1 MKKFIFSLLAALVLG
16 TPLGAQ
22 SLDEILATH
31 YQARGGLDKLK
42 SLAGRKMTG
51 KIAVP
56 ALGLELPV
64 VIWQKTPDKMRVE
77 STFQGKTIVQACAG
91 LKAWWIMPFLSEQAQ
106 EMPPEQGRLFRDQAD
121 FADPL
126 VDYKGKGY
134 LLELLGKE
142 ELQGTPVFKLKLT
155 RDGGREIYFFLDA
168 GSGSELKSMRLMK
181 IGESESLVEILYG
194 DYREVGG
201 HMLPFAIENRLNGE
215 PQMKMTLDAIEINPV
230 IEDAFFVMP
239 EKKEAPGAGD
249 KK

>member
-1 MKKFIFSLLAALVLG
+1 MKKILFSIIAVLALAA
-16 TPLGAQ
+16 PLCAQ
-22 SLDEILATH
+22 TLDEVLAKN

-42 SLAGRKMTG
+42 SLAGWKMTG
-51 KIAVP
+51 KIVVP
-56 ALGLELPV
+56 AQGLELPV

-77 STFQGKTIVQACAG
+77 STFQGRTIVQACAG
-91 LKAWWIMPFLSEQAQ
+91 LKAWWIMPFLSDEAQ

-126 VDYKGKGY
+126 VVYKEKGY
-134 LLELLGKE
+134 SLELLGKE

-181 IGESESLVEILYG
+181 MGESEALVEILYG

-201 HMLPFAIENRLNGE
+201 HLLPFAIENRLNGE

-230 IEDAFFVMP
+230 LEDAFFAMP
-239 EKKEAPGAGD
+239 EKK
-249 KK
+249 